1 MAVGT
6 QPGPALDVEAL
17 AAQVRSAVPASDAR
31 ALEGTHMPT
40 IEVGSTEMPDV
51 LAFLRDL
58 PGHEF
63 KLFCDATAIDREADR
78 GLIEI
83 VYIVRSIVDFSQIIT
98 VKTAI
103 DAAEPSIPTSANA
116 LLGANW
122 AEREMFDMFGIVF
135 EGHPDLRRILMY
147 PEFVGHPLRKSYP
160 YQQRQ
165 PLTPE
170 RDPISNPWPRRH

>member
-1 MAVGT
+1 MALG
-6 QPGPALDVEAL
+6 LDVTELAGQVL
-17 AAQVRSAVPASDAR
+17 AAVPTSDAR
-31 ALEGTHMPT
+31 AAGGQHMPT
-40 IEVGSTEMPDV
+40 IEVGATEMPDV

-78 GLIEI
+78 GLVEV
-83 VYIVRSIVDFSQIIT
+83 VYVLRSTVDFGNMIA
-98 VKTAI
+98 VKTAV
-103 DAAEPSIPTSANA
+103 DAAEPTMPTSANVLA
-116 LLGANW
+116 GANW
-122 AEREMFDMFGIVF
+122 AEREIYDMFGVVF

-147 PEFVGHPLRKSYP
+147 PEFVGHPLRKTYP

-170 RDPISNPWPRRH
+170 RDPISNPWPKRHGGV